1 MRTNRL
7 KAFTLIDVLGA
18 MLISSIIVGAA
29 LYFLFFIKDNQNEY
43 KNASTNKYNVE
54 LVYETLNH
62 LFLKTHDIVQ
72 MGNEVL
78 FLEEGRKST
87 ISIESDL
94 LVINTGKK
102 DSLNWELTDLEIL
115 KIKGKNTIKSIR
127 IEFIF
132 DTEAFEWYFYKNFG
146 KIKKIDIVER

>member
-1 MRTNRL
+1 MRKNKL

-29 LYFLFFIKDNQNEY
+29 LYFLIFIKDNQNEY

-54 LVYETLNH
+54 LAYETLNH
-62 LFLKTHDIVQ
+62 LFLKTDDILQ

-87 ISIESDL
+87 VSLESNL

-102 DSLNWELTDLEIL
+102 DSLNWDLTDLVIS
-115 KIKGKNTIKSIR
+115 KIKEKNIVKSIR
-127 IEFIF
+127 IEFTF

-146 KIKKIDIVER
+146 VIKKIDIVER

>member
-1 MRTNRL
+1 MRKNKL

-29 LYFLFFIKDNQNEY
+29 LYFLIFIKDNQNEY

-54 LVYETLNH
+54 LAYETLNH
-62 LFLKTHDIVQ
+62 LFLKTDDILQ
-72 MGNEVL
+72 MGSEVL

-87 ISIESDL
+87 VSLESNL

-102 DSLNWELTDLEIL
+102 DSLNWDLTDLVIS
-115 KIKGKNTIKSIR
+115 KIKEKNTVKSIR
-127 IEFIF
+127 IEFTF

-146 KIKKIDIVER
+146 EIKKIDIVER